1 MEIASPDRLAMTLR
15 KELTMKN
22 KPLMLASLLRFII
35 AFAAVLNLLIG
46 LMFFFGPELGITLWP
61 SPLPREMMRF
71 TGSIVLANGIGAAM
85 IVRKPTWENA
95 RVLVAVALVYGVA
108 VFLGLSIDLLA
119 AGAPPI
125 FWVYLIINTLFLFPA
140 AYFFWKY
147 EQSSKETY
155 LNANY
160 VNAKKE
166 A

>member
-1 MEIASPDRLAMTLR
+1 MPT
-15 KELTMKN
+15 
-22 KPLMLASLLRFII
+22 KPLMLTPLLRFTI
-35 AFAAVLNLLIG
+35 AFAAALNLLIG
-46 LMFFFGPELGITLWP
+46 LAFFFGPELGINLWP

-85 IVRKPTWENA
+85 IARKPTWENA

-108 VFLGLSIDLLA
+108 VFLGLFIDLIA
-119 AGAPPI
+119 AGAPAV
-125 FWVYLIINTLFLFPA
+125 FWVYLIINTFFLIPA

-147 EQSSKETY
+147 EQSTKANLVNT
-155 LNANY
+155 NY